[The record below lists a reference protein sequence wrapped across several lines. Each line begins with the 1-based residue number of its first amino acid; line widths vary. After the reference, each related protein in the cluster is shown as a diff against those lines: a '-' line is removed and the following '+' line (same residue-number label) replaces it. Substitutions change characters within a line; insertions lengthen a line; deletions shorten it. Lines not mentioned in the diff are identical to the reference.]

1 MRNLLSFHT
10 NNRHRQAPRT
20 HTDKQAVRTH
30 NGYANRAYSSLVYTD
45 PPEEGQNKI
54 GGFVVWGILRFTLI
68 ISRNSS
74 QSYIAKI
81 LLGIQIRKGLDCFFL
96 SANVLGCCYASKS
109 IMVHCGSFG
118 FFLLFYYF
126 CVPMEYSNR
135 QIDALKDAV
144 VGTFGRTLDAPTD
157 FDALSSEIQNKTGE
171 TISPSTLK
179 RLYGYIKPATAPR
192 PSTLSTLAR
201 YAGFSGWSDFCDGCV
216 QIGVSKKQNRHRIWW
231 YYVLAGVGI
240 CMLIIFLLRFAGTA
254 PIEPETADKEAEIIL
269 DSVPETDNQETGV
282 SSVSVPKSD
291 GRKIAV
297 RSTSVLSTPEPETP
311 EQKVERIKL
320 RCAAFAKERCDSIRN
335 LRSRMDI
342 ITYKETVDD
351 FYYPFV
357 FTKLKGLIDKQIAN
371 VFPKD
376 DSLATRYRNEVF
388 GLCRDI
394 CVELMRE
401 IPADEL
407 TKAYREK
414 SDT

>member
-30 NGYANRAYSSLVYTD
+30 NGYANRAYSSLVYVD

-81 LLGIQIRKGLDCFFL
+81 LSGIQIRKGLDCFFL
-96 SANVLGCCYASKS
+96 SANVLGCRCTSKS
-109 IMVHCGSFG
+109 ITVHCGSFS
-118 FFLLFYYF
+118 FFLRFYYF
-126 CVPMEYSNR
+126 CMPMEYSNG
-135 QIDALKDAV
+135 QIDALKDTV
-144 VGTFGRTLDAPTD
+144 VETFGRTLDAPTD
-157 FDALSSEIQNKTGE
+157 FDALSSEIQNKTGA

-179 RLYGYIKPATAPR
+179 RLYGYIKPATTPR

-201 YAGFSGWSDFCDGCV
+201 YAGFAGWSDFCDVRCV
-216 QIGVSKKQNRHRIWW
+216 QIGGPKKQNRYRRWW
-231 YYVLAGVGI
+231 YYVLVGVGI
-240 CMLIIFLLRFAGTA
+240 CMLIIFLLRLAGTA
-254 PIEPETADKEAEIIL
+254 PIEPETVDKEAEIM
-269 DSVPETDNQETGV
+269 DSVSEPDNQETGV
-282 SSVSVPKSD
+282 SSVSLPKSD
-291 GRKIAV
+291 GRKIAA
-297 RSTSVLSTPEPETP
+297 RSTSVLPTPEPETP

-335 LRSRMDI
+335 LRGGMDI
-342 ITYKETVDD
+342 IAYKETVDD

-357 FTKLKGLIDKQIAN
+357 FTELKDSINKQIED
-371 VFPKD
+371 VFSKD

-394 CVELMRE
+394 CVELIRE

-407 TKAYREK
+407 TKVYREK
-414 SDT
+414 SGT

>member
-1 MRNLLSFHT
+1 
-10 NNRHRQAPRT
+10 
-20 HTDKQAVRTH
+20 
-30 NGYANRAYSSLVYTD
+30 
-45 PPEEGQNKI
+45 
-54 GGFVVWGILRFTLI
+54 
-68 ISRNSS
+68 
-74 QSYIAKI
+74 
-81 LLGIQIRKGLDCFFL
+81 
-96 SANVLGCCYASKS
+96 
-109 IMVHCGSFG
+109 
-118 FFLLFYYF
+118 
-126 CVPMEYSNR
+126 MEYSNG

-201 YAGFSGWSDFCDGCV
+201 YVGFTGWSDFCDVGCV
-216 QIGVSKKQNRHRIWW
+216 QIGVPKKQNRYRTWC
-231 YYVLAGVGI
+231 YYVLAGAGI
-240 CMLIIFLLRFAGTA
+240 CMLIIFILRFAGMAFT
-254 PIEPETADKEAEIIL
+254 
-269 DSVPETDNQETGV
+269 
-282 SSVSVPKSD
+282 
-291 GRKIAV
+291 
-297 RSTSVLSTPEPETP
+297 EPETP

-335 LRSRMDI
+335 LRSGRDI

-357 FTKLKGLIDKQIAN
+357 FTELKGLIVKQIAN

-376 DSLATRYRNEVF
+376 DSLAIRYRNEVF

-394 CVELMRE
+394 CIELMRE

-414 SDT
+414 SGT

>member
-1 MRNLLSFHT
+1 M
-10 NNRHRQAPRT
+10 
-20 HTDKQAVRTH
+20 
-30 NGYANRAYSSLVYTD
+30 
-45 PPEEGQNKI
+45 
-54 GGFVVWGILRFTLI
+54 
-68 ISRNSS
+68 
-74 QSYIAKI
+74 
-81 LLGIQIRKGLDCFFL
+81 
-96 SANVLGCCYASKS
+96 SKS
-109 IMVHCGSFG
+109 ITVHCGSFG
-118 FFLLFYYF
+118 FFLRFYYF
-126 CVPMEYSNR
+126 CMPMEYSNG

-201 YAGFSGWSDFCDGCV
+201 YVGFTGWSDFCDVGCV
-216 QIGVSKKQNRHRIWW
+216 QIGVPKKQNRYRTWC
-231 YYVLAGVGI
+231 YYVLAGAGI
-240 CMLIIFLLRFAGTA
+240 CMLIIFILRFAGMAFT
-254 PIEPETADKEAEIIL
+254 
-269 DSVPETDNQETGV
+269 
-282 SSVSVPKSD
+282 
-291 GRKIAV
+291 
-297 RSTSVLSTPEPETP
+297 EPETP

-335 LRSRMDI
+335 LRSGRDI

-357 FTKLKGLIDKQIAN
+357 FTELKGLIVKQIAN

-376 DSLATRYRNEVF
+376 DSLAIRYRNEVF

-394 CVELMRE
+394 CIELMRE

-414 SDT
+414 SGT